1 MKYVKKAI
9 LLVVVLLLVIIIGI
23 IELSFLKTTKLL
35 LFSIET
41 SCLIN
46 IIIAIALSIIV
57 SRMTELN
64 FVSTNNL
71 LKNSIIIGIISLLL
85 QIIIYITE
93 KKIKKAS

>member
-9 LLVVVLLLVIIIGI
+9 LLAVVLLLVIIIGI

-57 SRMTELN
+57 SRMTELD
-64 FVSTNNL
+64 FASTNNL
-71 LKNSIIIGIISLLL
+71 LKNSIIIGVISLLL

-93 KKIKKAS
+93 KEIKKAS